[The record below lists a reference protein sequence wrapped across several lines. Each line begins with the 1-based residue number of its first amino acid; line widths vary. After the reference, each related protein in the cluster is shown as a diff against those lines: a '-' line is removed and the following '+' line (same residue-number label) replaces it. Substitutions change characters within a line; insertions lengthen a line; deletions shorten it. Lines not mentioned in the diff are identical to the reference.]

1 MYKWFDY
8 LIKDEWMN
16 GLKHITRVYIYL
28 RKSVGFVQYR
38 FHRPGQ
44 WHDARDVG
52 AMTFRCFASRRSWSR
67 SAAQRLTGDASLKHA
82 PVIHQRWR
90 VQACQIQLV
99 RQVIG
104 LVQVTTLKCIKIH
117 WVSLTAVG
125 FVWLMQLAC

>member
-1 MYKWFDY
+1 M
-8 LIKDEWMN
+8 
-16 GLKHITRVYIYL
+16 KHITRD
-28 RKSVGFVQYR
+28 KHCTESVHLLKKICGVCSIQV
-38 FHRPGQ
+38 RPGQ

-52 AMTFRCFASRRSWSR
+52 AMTFRCLASRRSWSR

-104 LVQVTTLKCIKIH
+104 LVQVT
-117 WVSLTAVG
+117 
-125 FVWLMQLAC
+125 